1 MSTDYVCEADG
12 GSRGNP
18 GPAGY
23 GAVVRDPS
31 GDVLAEAAAS
41 IGVAT
46 NNVAEYRGLIAAL
59 QAVLDLGGEGRTVE
73 ARMDSKLVIEQMA
86 GRWKIKNEGLRP
98 LAVEAQAL
106 ARRLRVT
113 WKWIPRER
121 NSHADRLANEAMDAA
136 ARGETWQS
144 TTLSSGGSTSVSHA
158 TTVRSEGPNNSGRS
172 TSTSTSTSAS
182 VSGEPGSRSGGH
194 SEWGNGGRAQSAG
207 RVDERERDDHRLDR
221 PEHGRHESRVG
232 GSAEAASGD
241 GWVGDAS
248 RPAGRSGLGWGR
260 ASRVATSLLLLRHG
274 QTPLSIEKRFSGTGD
289 PSLTPAG
296 MAQAEAVAVR
306 LAREP
311 YRIEAIMSSPLTR
324 ARQTAEAV
332 GARIGLPVRVDEGLR
347 EADFGAWE
355 GHTFAEI
362 QERWPHELAA
372 WLADPAVAPP
382 GGESFTEAGRRV
394 ERARDRILTDHQGKT
409 VLMVSH
415 VTPIKL
421 LVRFALDAPPEALYR
436 MHLDLACLSIIDYYA
451 DGPAVLR
458 TFNDTTHLS

>member
-1 MSTDYVCEADG
+1 MTADYICEADG

-23 GAVVRDPS
+23 GAVVRNAA
-31 GDVLAEAAAS
+31 GDVVAEAAES
-41 IGVAT
+41 IGIAT

-59 QAVLDLGGEGRTVE
+59 SAVLDLGGEGRTVE

-98 LAVEAQAL
+98 LALEAQGL

-121 NSHADRLANEAMDAA
+121 NSYADRLANEAMDAA

-144 TTLSSGGSTSVSHA
+144 TTLSSGGSSVS
-158 TTVRSEGPNNSGRS
+158 TTVSHSTTFSPGGSGPSGGTGRS
-172 TSTSTSTSAS
+172 ASASTGGQAGSSGPSTSAS
-182 VSGEPGSRSGGH
+182 TRGRSAGAESDNDRSRSAGVRTQT
-194 SEWGNGGRAQSAG
+194 NGA
-207 RVDERERDDHRLDR
+207 
-221 PEHGRHESRVG
+221 
-232 GSAEAASGD
+232 AASGD

-248 RPAGRSGLGWGR
+248 RPAGRSGLGWGK

-274 QTPLSIEKRFSGTGD
+274 QTPLSVEKRFSGLGD
-289 PSLTPAG
+289 PSLTPTG
-296 MAQAEAVAVR
+296 EAQAEAAAMR

-311 YRIEAIMSSPLTR
+311 YRIDAIVSSPLTR

-332 GARIGLPVRVDEGLR
+332 GARVGLPVRVDKGLR
-347 EADFGAWE
+347 EADFGTWE
-355 GHTFAEI
+355 GMTFAEI
-362 QERWPHELAA
+362 QERWPDDLAA

-382 GGESFTEAGRRV
+382 GGESFADAGQRV
-394 ERARDRILTDHQGKT
+394 QRARDRILADYQGKT

-421 LVRFALDAPPEALYR
+421 LVRYALNAPPEALYR
-436 MHLDLACLSIIDYYA
+436 MHLDLACLSIIDYYE

-458 TFNDTTHLS
+458 AFNDTAHLS

>member
-1 MSTDYVCEADG
+1 
-12 GSRGNP
+12 
-18 GPAGY
+18 
-23 GAVVRDPS
+23 
-31 GDVLAEAAAS
+31 
-41 IGVAT
+41 
-46 NNVAEYRGLIAAL
+46 
-59 QAVLDLGGEGRTVE
+59 
-73 ARMDSKLVIEQMA
+73 MA

-98 LAVEAQAL
+98 LALQAQAL

-113 WKWIPRER
+113 WQWIPRER

-144 TTLSSGGSTSVSHA
+144 TTISSGGHAASTTVSHA
-158 TTVRSEGPNNSGRS
+158 TTIRSERSSNESRS
-172 TSTSTSTSAS
+172 TSRSTVAS
-182 VSGEPGSRSGGH
+182 
-194 SEWGNGGRAQSAG
+194 
-207 RVDERERDDHRLDR
+207 
-221 PEHGRHESRVG
+221 
-232 GSAEAASGD
+232 EAVAGD

-248 RPAGRSGLGWGR
+248 RPAGRGGLGWGR

-289 PSLTPAG
+289 PSLTPIG

-311 YRIEAIMSSPLTR
+311 YRIEAIVSSPLTR

-332 GARIGLPVRVDEGLR
+332 GARVGLAVRVDKGLR

-382 GGESFTEAGRRV
+382 GGESFTDAGRRV
-394 ERARDRILTDHQGKT
+394 ERARDRILADHQGKT

-421 LVRFALDAPPEALYR
+421 LIRYALNAPPEALYR
-436 MHLDLACLSIIDYYA
+436 MHLDLACLSIIDYYD

-458 TFNDTTHLS
+458 AFNDTAHLTS